1 MAFSKANTFQT
12 VFGNKRVVTMEVTA
26 DGNSGAVDSGL
37 GVIECINTA
46 VKSAATGSQKFK
58 ANLNSGATA
67 LNGSIFVS
75 SCTNGDVFYVTVI
88 GR

>member
-1 MAFSKANTFQT
+1 MAFSKASTTQT
-12 VFGNKRVVTMEVTA
+12 VFGNKRIVTFVLTA
-26 DGNSGAVDSGL
+26 DANSGAVDSGL
-37 GVIECINTA
+37 SVIESIAVA

-67 LNGSIFVS
+67 LNGSIMCS
-75 SCTNGDVFYVTVI
+75 SCTNGDDFYVTVI